1 MAIAHQDIQH
11 LQEETKYYATHPSKK
26 YIDNPDTGQTFQ
38 IIDRMEGVT
47 QAIAVAPLD
56 TNGEPIVSQ
65 TIVTVAGTQPVFAN
79 PLSPD
84 HWASTT
90 NAFGGAYGDGM
101 TAQHEDIEAFYQR
114 VQKITEVGGQKL
126 NQPVR
131 IYAMSGFSQSATPV
145 VKVAAD
151 HNVPMVV
158 NFTDWGAQ
166 AALDKGNFSSS
177 DLSYINRHVTTYDA
191 NTKDTTIM
199 DSSGGRIPYANIIS
213 REGTQGLHSPA
224 EDHNPAKFYIIGNKL
239 NTEKYAKEGEFVSGM
254 TPDQVRTAAKIKAER
269 TPIWDKH
276 DEAYFIREYY
286 EKFPPKIG
294 NMLDLDW
301 YAKKGEFF
309 AGMTEKQ
316 VRAAAKIKA
325 ERTPIWDKHDEEYY
339 VKEYKKIYGD
349 FVPEARYKRLLTIN
363 RAIETISSAQ
373 TKLSSL
379 SGSQLIYLR
388 KDLVTA
394 VADLAEQQGEEF
406 EEQIKQKLNEYK
418 QIIENK
424 VTLLRMMV
432 YGTKIYLSDDE
443 LESLLSQF
451 TLETCWD
458 SGVEE
463 ATLSEIASYK
473 QKLDIFGSN
482 IRQAAD
488 KLEEVDRQGSI
499 QFSSK

>member
-1 MAIAHQDIQH
+1 MEVTHRDIQI
-11 LQEETKYYATHPSKK
+11 LQEDTKYYATHPSKTF
-26 YIDNPDTGQTFQ
+26 IENPDTGQQFQ
-38 IIDRMEGVT
+38 IIDRVEGVT

-56 TNGEPIVSQ
+56 ANGEPIVSQ

-79 PLSPD
+79 LISSD
-84 HWASTT
+84 HWASTS

-114 VQKITEVGGQKL
+114 VQKITEVGDKKL

-158 NFTDWGAQ
+158 NYTDWGAQ
-166 AALDKGNFSSS
+166 AALDKGNFTSS
-177 DLSYINRHVTTYDA
+177 DLAYINRHVTTYDA

-199 DSSGGRIPYANIIS
+199 DSNGGRIPYANIIS

-224 EDHNPAKFYIIGNKL
+224 EDHNPAAFYIIGNKL
-239 NTEKYAKEGEFVSGM
+239 DTDKYAKRGEFVSGM
-254 TPDQVRTAAKIKAER
+254 TP
-269 TPIWDKH
+269 
-276 DEAYFIREYY
+276 
-286 EKFPPKIG
+286 
-294 NMLDLDW
+294 N
-301 YAKKGEFF
+301 
-309 AGMTEKQ
+309 Q

-339 VKEYKKIYGD
+339 VKEYKKIYGE
-349 FVPEARYKRLLTIN
+349 FISEARYKRLLTIN
-363 RAIETISSAQ
+363 RAIETISTAQ
-373 TKLSSL
+373 SGFSSV

-394 VADLAEQQGEEF
+394 VADLAEQQGADF
-406 EEQIKQKLNEYK
+406 EELIKQKLSEYK
-418 QIIENK
+418 QNIENM
-424 VTLLRMMV
+424 VTSLRLV
-432 YGTKIYLSDDE
+432 AYGSRIYLSDDE

-463 ATLSEIASYK
+463 ATLSEAASYK

-488 KLEEVDRQGSI
+488 RLEEVDRQGSI